1 MIWHEEDQ
9 ELMSR
14 YRYAAV
20 SNHADGTGPLAAYFH
35 GEMMNLPGA
44 SASIFDRNKFLAEDR
59 ILAFGKLILRP
70 VSHIYPYL
78 ITYSCYFQPRDLVS
92 AGLTCRNRYQETSE
106 MEVTIREI
114 CKSRN
119 RCPIDSTR
127 VHLSTTKMA

>member
-1 MIWHEEDQ
+1 MG
-9 ELMSR
+9 R

-70 VSHIYPYL
+70 SCLFTFPYL
-78 ITYSCYFQPRDLVS
+78 FLIHVPFDLV
-92 AGLTCRNRYQETSE
+92 TS
-106 MEVTIREI
+106 
-114 CKSRN
+114 
-119 RCPIDSTR
+119 PQPD
-127 VHLSTTKMA
+127 